1 MDEAPPHRSIA
12 HLVALA
18 SKRDGSWEDW
28 CAMLARTVCPKVYDG
43 LAAPGI
49 RQSMRRG
56 GRRTY
61 DPVPPVVTVPPPT
74 VQLDCCAVVRPSEDE
89 TLSQRWDVIFT
100 EALAEVRDQNI
111 YDEGKPTDL
120 FTDGSCTDNGRPF
133 AAAGWGV
140 CVENSNRLGEYFGAL
155 PGRVQT
161 NNRAELTAVE
171 VALHLAWASQH
182 KHCRIFA
189 DCNLACLAI
198 DNDTDEW
205 AWRSA
210 LGMDGWLQRWEVN
223 G

>member
-1 MDEAPPHRSIA
+1 M
-12 HLVALA
+12 
-18 SKRDGSWEDW
+18 KRTNP
-28 CAMLARTVCPKVYDG
+28 LK
-43 LAAPGI
+43 
-49 RQSMRRG
+49 
-56 GRRTY
+56 
-61 DPVPPVVTVPPPT
+61 
-74 VQLDCCAVVRPSEDE
+74 
-89 TLSQRWDVIFT
+89 RWYTIFT
-100 EALAEVRDQNI
+100 EALTEVRDQNI
-111 YDEGKPTDL
+111 YEEIKPTDL

-133 AAAGWGV
+133 VAAGWGV

-210 LGMDGWLQRWEVN
+210 LDMDGWLQRWEVN